1 MTLQIV
7 TANRLTDGRVVYL
20 AEGERWVEALRG
32 SRIARNEDEA
42 KTLLGI
48 GETAAR
54 DRQVVAPYLIDVVE
68 EDGRVWPVRYR
79 EVLRA
84 VGPSTLPEFD
94 SAVLEH

>member
-32 SRIARNEDEA
+32 SRIAHSDDEA
-42 KTLLGI
+42 KTLLAI
-48 GETAAR
+48 GEDAAKQR
-54 DRQVVAPYLIDVVE
+54 HVVAPYLIDVVV

-84 VGPSTLPEFD
+84 VGPSTHPEFNR
-94 SAVLEH
+94 VTVEN